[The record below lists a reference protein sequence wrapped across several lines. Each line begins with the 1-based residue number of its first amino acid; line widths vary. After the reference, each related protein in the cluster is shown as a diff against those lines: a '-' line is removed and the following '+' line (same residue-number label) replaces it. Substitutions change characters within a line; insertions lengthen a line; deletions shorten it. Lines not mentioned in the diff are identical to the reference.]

1 MKKRNLVD
9 RITDLVGLPT
19 EPLPGKP
26 LVEILNDQSVL
37 IENHKGIVG
46 YNCETVNVQTTTGYI
61 MIQGD
66 QLMLHKISKE
76 QLLIRGQIH
85 CVKLNGR

>member
-1 MKKRNLVD
+1 MPKRNIFE
-9 RITDLVGLPT
+9 RITEIVALPA

-26 LVEILNDQSVL
+26 LVEILSNQSVL
-37 IENHKGIVG
+37 IENHKGIIG
-46 YNCETVNVQTTTGYI
+46 YNCETVGVKTATGCI
-61 MIQGD
+61 TIQGN
-66 QLMLHKISKE
+66 QLILHKISKE